1 MLSREDWYDIKYLGA
16 NRLEGSDVSTEERWS
31 PRAELSGAR
40 LLSSDESM
48 ESPEQVMKRMKAEAG
63 IDEVDWAYD
72 SRRRSGSSSSQS
84 MIFSPILVKPGGDI
98 VNVSSS
104 SSALNT
110 SRGSGRRLSGR
121 SSTGATRGTMFST
134 MESAETLPMSSLN
147 PQGSGVEPMPTAM
160 AMWRMG
166 WGSAA
171 CSTQFMS
178 WAHEDYYKSFIDDLN
193 QAKNG
198 EMAVVKEEEENDA
211 DDDVF
216 DMSQVE

>member
-1 MLSREDWYDIKYLGA
+1 
-16 NRLEGSDVSTEERWS
+16 
-31 PRAELSGAR
+31 
-40 LLSSDESM
+40 
-48 ESPEQVMKRMKAEAG
+48 MKRMKAVAG

-84 MIFSPILVKPGGDI
+84 MIFSPILIKPGEDI

-104 SSALNT
+104 SSAMNV

-121 SSTGATRGTMFST
+121 SSTGATRGTMCST
-134 MESAETLPMSSLN
+134 MESAETLPLCPTN
-147 PQGSGVEPMPTAM
+147 QQGSGAEPMPTAM

-178 WAHEDYYKSFIDDLN
+178 WAHEDYYKSYIDDLN

-198 EMAVVKEEEENDA
+198 DMAIVKEEKEDEA
-211 DDDVF
+211 EDDVF